1 MIKMPY
7 CERHEIETPHKC
19 PRCTVEKREKTMM
32 ERYGAKNALHTDQFK
47 EKKKKTS
54 IEKYGVAHSFA
65 SETVKQKI
73 KETNLLR
80 YGVEYSLQSEEIRAK
95 GTVTM
100 VELYGVEHAS
110 QSDELKDKR
119 VQTYRER
126 YGVDS
131 PLQNKEV
138 LQRRK
143 QTNLERYQTEEVLQ
157 NQGIR
162 DRIAQT
168 MIDTYGAANPLHCE
182 SIKLK
187 KDQTCEERYGHKDIM
202 RNTEMFEKV
211 ANRGYKRKEFVLPSG
226 DVIMYQGYE
235 DVAWKILLS
244 TLKETEI
251 TNDPKLI
258 PTFIY
263 EWEGKTHRYY
273 PDLYVETQRRI
284 IEVKSTYTYRTELGK
299 NRAKRDQVMA
309 DGYTFEFWICS
320 KTGVL
325 YVLHGDEEE
334 VVVAAVDAAVANVEE
349 EIEE

>member
-1 MIKMPY
+1 
-7 CERHEIETPHKC
+7 
-19 PRCTVEKREKTMM
+19 
-32 ERYGAKNALHTDQFK
+32 
-47 EKKKKTS
+47 
-54 IEKYGVAHSFA
+54 
-65 SETVKQKI
+65 
-73 KETNLLR
+73 
-80 YGVEYSLQSEEIRAK
+80 
-95 GTVTM
+95 
-100 VELYGVEHAS
+100 
-110 QSDELKDKR
+110 
-119 VQTYRER
+119 
-126 YGVDS
+126 
-131 PLQNKEV
+131 
-138 LQRRK
+138 
-143 QTNLERYQTEEVLQ
+143 LERYQTEEVLQ

>member
-1 MIKMPY
+1 
-7 CERHEIETPHKC
+7 
-19 PRCTVEKREKTMM
+19 MM
-32 ERYGAKNALHTDQFK
+32 EL
-47 EKKKKTS
+47 
-54 IEKYGVAHSFA
+54 
-65 SETVKQKI
+65 
-73 KETNLLR
+73 
-80 YGVEYSLQSEEIRAK
+80 YGVEYS
-95 GTVTM
+95 
-100 VELYGVEHAS
+100 S

-131 PLQNKEV
+131 PLQNKEI

-143 QTNLERYQTEEVLQ
+143 NTNMERYQTEEVLQ

-182 SIKLK
+182 SIKQK

-226 DVIMYQGYE
+226 TTIMYQGYE

-251 TNDPKLI
+251 TNDPKLM

-273 PDLYVETQRRI
+273 PDLYVEGQRRI

-309 DGYTFEFWICS
+309 DGYTFEFWVCS

-325 YVLHGDEEE
+325 HVLHGDEEE
-334 VVVAAVDAAVANVEE
+334 VVVEAVVATVAAMEETEDVEATMEE
-349 EIEE
+349 EAEATEEK